1 MAWHLFP
8 KDMIYVKKSYYTC
21 PQPLA
26 RFFSPI
32 QSFFFVVS
40 CLWEVNAQEKNKNE
54 KIGGIKVGIIHKI
67 NYMGTCKNAFT
78 IKNVL
83 LN

>member
-1 MAWHLFP
+1 
-8 KDMIYVKKSYYTC
+8 
-21 PQPLA
+21 
-26 RFFSPI
+26 
-32 QSFFFVVS
+32 
-40 CLWEVNAQEKNKNE
+40 VNAQEKNKNE